1 MCVAKGEMML
11 AHILAVLVGSGS
23 FVLYVVA
30 LFSPTVRR
38 KNDSIWGGVGL
49 FYALVL
55 WFSSE
60 QVTGFVLLG
69 QTASVALLGWL
80 GWQTLQ
86 MRRQLTQVE
95 LPASASASVPSLSP
109 EEAAQAKLPPS
120 QRLQDGEVYVRQKYR
135 ASSETTEAKSN
146 AIAEAQPIETKLAE
160 PVATLVPP
168 KPSVAIA
175 TPSVNEE
182 AELQNSTDSVVTENA
197 AAKPAEAKTPQQESP
212 LASEITAGVE
222 TIGTAIRPPEVH
234 ASNSSPGSAPSDPSP
249 ESVTPSE
256 VTVSPSEVETAPQPT
271 SDVDSS
277 RAKTENWPPN
287 LQSESEDWPPKTTD
301 E

>member
-1 MCVAKGEMML
+1 MML

-38 KNDSIWGGVGL
+38 KNDSIWGGVGV
-49 FYALVL
+49 FYSLVL

-95 LPASASASVPSLSP
+95 LPASAPAPSLSP
-109 EEAAQAKLPPS
+109 EEAAQAKLPPA
-120 QRLQDGEVYVRQKYR
+120 QRLQEGEVYVRQKYR
-135 ASSETTEAKSN
+135 TAPTQPEPSTVVVTPPSTTEMTELQDTAVPVVKD
-146 AIAEAQPIETKLAE
+146 AVAETDEATTAE
-160 PVATLVPP
+160 PTPQPTPAAPP
-168 KPSVAIA
+168 
-175 TPSVNEE
+175 
-182 AELQNSTDSVVTENA
+182 VTEA
-197 AAKPAEAKTPQQESP
+197 
-212 LASEITAGVE
+212 ID
-222 TIGTAIRPPEVH
+222 TAIRPLETRSV
-234 ASNSSPGSAPSDPSP
+234 NSSNASTPVNEGSAS
-249 ESVTPSE
+249 
-256 VTVSPSEVETAPQPT
+256 TVSPETVVSTPGGQVKTRPTVEIEPSQA
-271 SDVDSS
+271 D
-277 RAKTENWPPN
+277 ATESWPPK
-287 LQSESEDWPPKTTD
+287 LQTEPEDWPPKAAD